1 MPEIEENSS
10 ENTEVVDTYTSVSQ
24 NSLDNE
30 LLREISNDLKV
41 INENEILIIQRLDN
55 LSVSSG
61 SVSSNDITAIKNG
74 VNSILEETVSANE
87 IKYDDIITRDFSEY
101 TLSESLLLI
110 MLIVLFLSLVYQFFK
125 GKNYF

>member
-1 MPEIEENSS
+1 MPEVEENNS
-10 ENTEVVDTYTSVSQ
+10 ENTEVVDSFSSVSQ

-55 LSVSSG
+55 LSGSSG

-101 TLSESLLLI
+101 TLTESLLLI

>member
-1 MPEIEENSS
+1 MPEIEENNS
-10 ENTEVVDTYTSVSQ
+10 ENTEVVDSYSSVSQ
-24 NSLDNE
+24 NSLDND

-55 LSVSSG
+55 LSGSSG

-87 IKYDDIITRDFSEY
+87 ITYDDIITRDFSEY

-110 MLIVLFLSLVYQFFK
+110 MLIVLFLNLVYQFFK